1 MPQAH
6 VDPEELRR
14 FAQGL
19 KQFNNDL
26 QSRMTVLN
34 GQLNNL
40 GTTWR
45 DREHDKFTEEFRQTM
60 NVVNRF
66 IHASEQ
72 HVPFLLK
79 KAEKIEDYLQ
89 QR

>member
-14 FAQGL
+14 FAQSL

-26 QSRMTVLN
+26 TARMTVLN
-34 GQLNNL
+34 GQVNNL
-40 GTTWR
+40 GATWR
-45 DREHDKFTEEFRQTM
+45 DREHDKFVEEFRQTM

-66 IHASEQ
+66 IQASEQ
-72 HVPFLLK
+72 HVPFLMK
-79 KAEKIEDYLQ
+79 KAERIEDYLQ